1 MDQEC
6 GWADQNGGLLGKSAH
21 DGAEVAGRYLM
32 AEEKRLMTKQMP
44 KGKEQGHQPRGIMP
58 QFLWRETRIADLRE
72 ALQRYRDYDHGD
84 RQKPATT
91 LMREW
96 EAEIAE
102 HQAWLLAR
110 NPAREPSPSRSEA

>member
-1 MDQEC
+1 MAKEISKDQ
-6 GWADQNGGLLGKSAH
+6 
-21 DGAEVAGRYLM
+21 GRS
-32 AEEKRLMTKQMP
+32 
-44 KGKEQGHQPRGIMP
+44 PRGIMP

-72 ALQRYRDYDHGD
+72 ALQRYRDHDHKD
-84 RQKPATT
+84 RQKPAVS

-110 NPAREPSPSRSEA
+110 NPVREPSPSRSEA